1 MPKPAILEDSD
12 LEWLIKVTSKAPKNS
27 RRNIALCYTLF
38 GTGMTPSEIAL
49 LRVND
54 YLTSDGAVM
63 ADTEVRAEIAFNERS
78 RPLCWTNKKLV
89 KAIDAYLT
97 ERFTHGLGLGP
108 HNTYRGLAASSPLF
122 LGRGQD
128 GFTFRKTVRNGKEY
142 FNCASLSNLYRK
154 LLQEAGIEGA
164 TTESGR
170 RTMAVKMHRK
180 GVGIR
185 TINEV
190 LGQVSMTATKRLV
203 EGDPVRLGNLLREI
217 I

>member
-1 MPKPAILEDSD
+1 M
-12 LEWLIKVTSKAPKNS
+12 
-27 RRNIALCYTLF
+27 
-38 GTGMTPSEIAL
+38 
-49 LRVND
+49 
-54 YLTSDGAVM
+54 
-63 ADTEVRAEIAFNERS
+63 
-78 RPLCWTNKKLV
+78 
-89 KAIDAYLT
+89 
-97 ERFTHGLGLGP
+97 
-108 HNTYRGLAASSPLF
+108 F

-154 LLQEAGIEGA
+154 LLKEAGIEGA

-170 RTMAVKMHRK
+170 RTMAVKMNRK

-190 LGQVSMTATKRLV
+190 LGQVSLMATKRLV
-203 EGDPVRLGNLLREI
+203 QGDPVRLGNLLRDI